1 LLTPA
6 SAAALARSCLRP
18 GGRVGKG
25 FSDHVVT
32 FLLQR
37 FESKEE
43 KVRIGTL
50 NIFKHIIN
58 TSGAPAWHPY
68 GPWR

>member
-1 LLTPA
+1 MVSLT
-6 SAAALARSCLRP
+6 SVTRARSRDPVCGL
-18 GGRVGKG
+18 GRAGKG
-25 FSDHVVT
+25 FSDHVVN

-58 TSGAPAWHPY
+58 TSGARA
-68 GPWR
+68 